1 MREPR
6 SAEVGRVGEL
16 GVEYLDAIIS
26 IMTRIRDEEGQAL
39 QRAAEVLVDVI
50 VRDRPIHVF
59 GTGGHSVMGAEEIFY
74 RAGGLV
80 AVNAILDEGVGL
92 MHGAIRSTLIERTP
106 GYAQAVLANQDIL
119 AGDVLI
125 VVNSYGINA
134 CTIDAAEYAQ
144 ARGARVVAVSSVSYQ
159 TALPQGHPSRHPSG
173 KNLADVA
180 DIVIDT
186 KVPMGDAVLRVPGVT
201 QAVGPSSTFANGT
214 ALNLLV
220 VETVSQLADRG
231 IDPPIWKSAN
241 SPGGDEANAD
251 HLTRFRGIIGK
262 L

>member
-1 MREPR
+1 MSEQDMP
-6 SAEVGRVGEL
+6 SVEAVGSL
-16 GVEYLDAIIS
+16 GVEYLDSIFAI
-26 IMTRIRDEEGQAL
+26 MAKIRDEEGRAIQEAAAL
-39 QRAAEVLVDVI
+39 LVDVI

-106 GYAQAVLANQDIL
+106 GYANAVLANQDL
-119 AGDVLI
+119 VGNDVLI

-134 CTIDAAEYAQ
+134 CTIDAAEYAH
-144 ARGARVVAVSSVSYQ
+144 ARGARVVAVTSVGYQ
-159 TALPQGHPSRHPSG
+159 TALPQGHPSRHPNG
-173 KNLADVA
+173 KNLAEVA
-180 DIVIDT
+180 DVVIDT
-186 KVPMGDAVLRVPGVT
+186 KVPMGDAVLKVPGVT
-201 QAVGPSSTFANGT
+201 QRVGPSSTFANGT

-241 SPGGDEANAD
+241 SPGGDEANAS
-251 HLTRFRGIIGK
+251 HLARFRGIIGK